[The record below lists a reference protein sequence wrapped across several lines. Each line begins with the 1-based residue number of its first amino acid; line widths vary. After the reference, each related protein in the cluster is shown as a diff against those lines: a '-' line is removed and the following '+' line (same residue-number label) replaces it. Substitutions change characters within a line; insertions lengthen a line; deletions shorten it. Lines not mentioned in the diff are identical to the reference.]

1 MVGSKLSDWGIF
13 HQRLEPLVK
22 WLVYISLLGAFISG
36 FLAAF
41 GNIYCSIFAF
51 FLLGVSFASVGYDS
65 ALGQIHVFAR
75 NSYEKSDPSSSA
87 LISESA
93 PTEFSH
99 KFDYQAGP
107 ALAAAKLYFSI
118 LISCFWGFVFI
129 GISCLLGVMLGLFVV
144 SKF

>member
-1 MVGSKLSDWGIF
+1 MSDWGLF
-13 HQRLEPLVK
+13 HQRLQPLVN
-22 WLVYISLLGAFISG
+22 WLVFVSLLGAFISG
-36 FLAAF
+36 FLVAF
-41 GNIYCSIFAF
+41 GNIYFNIFAF
-51 FLLGVSFASVGYDS
+51 ILLGVSLASVGYDA

-75 NSYEKSDPSSSA
+75 NSYEKSDLSSSA

-99 KFDYQAGP
+99 KYDYQARP

-129 GISCLLGVMLGLFVV
+129 GISCLLGVMLGFFVV